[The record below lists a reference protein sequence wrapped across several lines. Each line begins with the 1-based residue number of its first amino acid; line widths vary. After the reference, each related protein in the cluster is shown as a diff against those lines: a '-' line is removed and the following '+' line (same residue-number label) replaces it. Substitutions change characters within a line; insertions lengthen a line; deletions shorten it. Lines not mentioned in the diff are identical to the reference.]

1 MFCGC
6 ACVCWMGTCST
17 HLDEWQLRD
26 PELLGVPPE
35 CQLEDFAA
43 SRRRLGRVGS
53 EEEVPC
59 RQPWM
64 ELQAAPL
71 AVGIAHD
78 HAFDLVCID
87 AEAALRQKTPRRLR
101 SQRRQPRTQ
110 RSCRRGGASAP
121 LPRPRRPRRH
131 PRTPSGAAARLPPV
145 CCFTPPPPPSRA
157 PFPPARGD

>member
-17 HLDEWQLRD
+17 HLDERQLRD

-43 SRRRLGRVGS
+43 SRCCLGRVGS
-53 EEEVPC
+53 EEEVSC

-78 HAFDLVCID
+78 HTFDLVCID
-87 AEAALRQKTPRRLR
+87 AEAALRRVPPRHRLGPQLHVTHNGPHAVR
-101 SQRRQPRTQ
+101 DTMRDVAVLREHV
-110 RSCRRGGASAP
+110 A
-121 LPRPRRPRRH
+121 LPDDDAKHGCVLALQVRALVRD
-131 PRTPSGAAARLPPV
+131 
-145 CCFTPPPPPSRA
+145 PPPR
-157 PFPPARGD
+157 

>member
-71 AVGIAHD
+71 AVSIAHD
-78 HAFDLVCID
+78 HAFDLVCI
-87 AEAALRQKTPRRLR
+87 AHALWRVILWSISPGPGIVAGAFVPAALDMT
-101 SQRRQPRTQ
+101 SQQ
-110 RSCRRGGASAP
+110 
-121 LPRPRRPRRH
+121 
-131 PRTPSGAAARLPPV
+131 
-145 CCFTPPPPPSRA
+145 PPPQHP
-157 PFPPARGD
+157 